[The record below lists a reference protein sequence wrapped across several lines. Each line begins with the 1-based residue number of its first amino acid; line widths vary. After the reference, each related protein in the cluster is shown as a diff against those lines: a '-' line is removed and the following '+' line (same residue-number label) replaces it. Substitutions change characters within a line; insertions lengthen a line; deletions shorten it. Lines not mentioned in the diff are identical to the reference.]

1 MDALIFLCALVGQ
14 LIGGDDVRIGAMIRN
29 VHETNVHVS
38 IFPQYKVQLLE
49 VQVVHDQAAV
59 VLPVV
64 ALPLEHPAGIDGVH
78 QELRCRENGE
88 RIDAH
93 LVGQIDGVRGGLD
106 LADPLQRV
114 PADGLTPVAAGCQTC
129 AMAMKRGAP
138 GAGRTRTHTIRVGR
152 GRGHEQW
159 AHGESARRG
168 KKGLAIDGYYVKLPL
183 VQKRGWRAHTHT
195 VGSVRY

>member
-14 LIGGDDVRIGAMIRN
+14 MIGGDDVRIGAMIRN

-49 VQVVHDQAAV
+49 VQVVHDHAAV

-106 LADPLQRV
+106 LADTLQSV
-114 PADGLTPVAAGCQTC
+114 PADGLTPVAVDAKHAQCGRNGERR
-129 AMAMKRGAP
+129 MP
-138 GAGRTRTHTIRVGR
+138 GTRTTRSDWAGTDTEEHGR
-152 GRGHEQW
+152 KTKW
-159 AHGESARRG
+159 
-168 KKGLAIDGYYVKLPL
+168 GLAIDGI
-183 VQKRGWRAHTHT
+183 T
-195 VGSVRY
+195 